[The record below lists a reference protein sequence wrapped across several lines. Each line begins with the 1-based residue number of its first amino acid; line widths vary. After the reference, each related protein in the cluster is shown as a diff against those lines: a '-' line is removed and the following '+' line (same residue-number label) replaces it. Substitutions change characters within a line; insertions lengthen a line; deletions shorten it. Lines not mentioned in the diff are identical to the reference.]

1 MKCKKCGAEF
11 TEGVFC
17 PECGEKYV
25 EEAPRINP
33 NTKKCPKCGAEFSEG
48 VFCPE
53 CGTPYPNATQQTQST
68 VAPTPTPVPAAPAK
82 KPTKKKSKLPLIIGG
97 IIAALLLFI
106 VLAVGMGGSGGS
118 VSELS
123 GYIPEG
129 HDEVMKLISDTNLKD
144 DGLNIYYNDDL
155 TIALNDDG
163 FIDTMTLKTEKY
175 SLYGIHV
182 GDEYS
187 YNAFNKALSDHTYVM
202 MHEDDNVAIWGITTG
217 EEQDRM
223 ITAELA
229 SGKISTIIFTRYGA
243 YEQCKFR

>member
-11 TEGVFC
+11 TEGIFC

-68 VAPTPTPVPAAPAK
+68 VAPTPTPVPAAPPK
-82 KPTKKKSKLPLIIGG
+82 KPAKKKSKLPLIIGG
-97 IIAALLLFI
+97 IVAALLLFI
-106 VLAVGMGGSGGS
+106 VLAVGMGGSGEN

-129 HDEVMKLISDTNLKD
+129 HDEVEIPGKQHNRPGGTACCSGSN
-144 DGLNIYYNDDL
+144 G
-155 TIALNDDG
+155 
-163 FIDTMTLKTEKY
+163 
-175 SLYGIHV
+175 
-182 GDEYS
+182 
-187 YNAFNKALSDHTYVM
+187 M
-202 MHEDDNVAIWGITTG
+202 MPSK
-217 EEQDRM
+217 Q
-223 ITAELA
+223 
-229 SGKISTIIFTRYGA
+229 
-243 YEQCKFR
+243 